1 MILTGKEIAKEVLAG
16 RIVIDPFTPS
26 QVQPNSYDFRL
37 GDKLLVYDRPTVKVE
52 TRAGQPARNVPD
64 PSWHLDAHRQN
75 PTKALTI
82 PAEGLIL
89 QPGTLYL
96 GHTVERVGSEHFVPM
111 IAARSSSGRMGL
123 MVYLNSGFGDL
134 GFINQ
139 WTLELT
145 VVHPL
150 LIRPG
155 DRVGQ
160 FHFHIAYGEVE
171 LYRGSYGKGEGPK
184 AVYEGAIADKEGDSL
199 ARR

>member
-37 GDKLLVYDRPTVKVE
+37 SDKLLIYDRPTVKVE
-52 TRAGQPARNVPD
+52 TRAGQPSRTVPD
-64 PSWHLDAHRQN
+64 SAWHLDTRGKN
-75 PTKALTI
+75 TTKELTI
-82 PAEGLIL
+82 PPEGLIL

-150 LIRPG
+150 LVRPG

-160 FHFHIAYGEVE
+160 FHFHVAYGEVD
-171 LYRGSYGKGEGPK
+171 LYRGSYGMGEGPK